1 MDLPQAVRHPIRI
14 KNSENKEGAKSLN
27 CTATTAR
34 AANKN
39 HCVCTIL
46 ERFSAAVGGREKEG
60 VSKGVA
66 VPILTPLAIYTLF
79 CTREP
84 VVPTLPTLW
93 KSALTL

>member
-1 MDLPQAVRHPIRI
+1 MMCLLMDLPQAVRHPIRI
-14 KNSENKEGAKSLN
+14 KKLFENKEGAKSLN

-60 VSKGVA
+60 GKNHRL
-66 VPILTPLAIYTLF
+66 IN
-79 CTREP
+79 
-84 VVPTLPTLW
+84 
-93 KSALTL
+93 SAPRRN